1 MALTK
6 GTTVDYLS
14 LVTEL
19 DNFITSDWVD
29 TIAVNAAG
37 TGYTVG
43 DILTVAGGTVTHHA
57 AQIRVLTVG
66 GSGEIL
72 TARLWDS
79 GGYSA
84 DPTLSG
90 NAVTGGTGSAATFDL
105 TMLSDP
111 WSIELSATIF
121 STEQVRIYQGP
132 GGGGVFVGFR
142 TYQEDTGARQARNW
156 ALFGCSSYN
165 GALPWYQQ
173 PDFPSG
179 YGINTSTGAM
189 TATATP
195 GCYGVFKDNDGFP
208 MDYWIHVTG
217 RRILIIAKMVD
228 GVTTTPRYSS
238 LYMGLVNPMGTSDE
252 FPYPLAILG
261 CSSTSRCA
269 WDDLAPAFHFSGI
282 AQLGSTTSANGPGM
296 YFSVDGFWKSVANW
310 NLPSFG
316 SSTRSESN
324 QYTVSPCGQMAP
336 NSRTVGEDIITDS
349 PTTNLQWERIISMS
363 DLFSTPAEFQL
374 WPTPDSGGAKR
385 LLVPCVLTISS
396 TTIAADFHIVGEIDG
411 LYWVSAAGST
421 TLTPEDTL
429 DDADTAAHYRVYPNG
444 VYNQLDGYMA
454 IRED

>member
-19 DNFITSDWVD
+19 DNFIQADWVD
-29 TIAVNAAG
+29 TGAINAAG
-37 TGYTVG
+37 TGYTAG
-43 DILTVAGGTVTHHA
+43 DILTVAGGTVSHHA
-57 AQIRVLTVG
+57 AVFRVLTVG
-66 GSGEIL
+66 GSGEVTSI
-72 TARLWDS
+72 RLWDS

-84 DPTLSG
+84 DPSLSA
-90 NAVTGGTGSAATFDL
+90 NAVTGGTGAGCTLDL

-121 STEQVRIYQGP
+121 STEEVRIYEGP

-156 ALFGCSSYN
+156 AMFGCSSYN

-189 TATATP
+189 TATATA
-195 GCYGVFKDNDGFP
+195 GVFGVFKDNDGFP

-217 RRILIIAKMVD
+217 RRIIVIAKLVD

-238 LYMGLVNPMGTSDE
+238 LYMGLLNPMGTSDE
-252 FPYPLAILG
+252 FPYPLAIFG
-261 CSSTSRCA
+261 SSNTSRCA
-269 WDDLAPAFHFSGI
+269 WDDLSPAFHFTGI
-282 AQLGSTTSANGPGM
+282 TQLVSTTSVNGPGA
-296 YFSVDGFWKSVANW
+296 YFSVDGFWKSVANTQ
-310 NLPSFG
+310 LSSFG
-316 SSTRSESN
+316 SSTRSEVN

-336 NSRTVGEDIITDS
+336 NARTVGEDIVVDS
-349 PTTNLQWERIISMS
+349 PTTTLCWERIISMS
-363 DLFSTPAEFQL
+363 GLFSSAAEFQM
-374 WPTPDSGGAKR
+374 WPTPDTSGEKR
-385 LLVPCVLTISS
+385 LLVPCVLTISN
-396 TTIAADFHIVGEIDG
+396 TVIPADYHIVGELDG
-411 LYWVSAAGST
+411 VYWVSAAGST
-421 TLTPEDTL
+421 TLTPEDTM
-429 DDADTAAHYRVYPNG
+429 DDADTAAHYRCYPNG
-444 VYNQLDGYMA
+444 VYTQLDGYMA